1 MKTPYVI
8 GFVAGCGVCA
18 LLIAVNL
25 AGPVQAQQLAPA
37 TSASSSSQPASLE
50 DRVQLLER
58 AISRPPLQPSLAER
72 VQQLERKV
80 GTVERSLSKPP
91 EPSAI
96 DPERVRTSVE
106 SLERTTRAIET
117 RLASLERTQ
126 RGGGG
131 TMDRASQDLLE
142 LTQTIDRLVVR
153 VDDLDLRVRRLE
165 RATQW

>member
-1 MKTPYVI
+1 VF
-8 GFVAGCGVCA
+8 GFVGGCGLCA
-18 LLIAVNL
+18 LLIALNPP
-25 AGPVQAQQLAPA
+25 AGSVQAQQLAPA
-37 TSASSSSQPASLE
+37 TSRGSSSQPASLE

-58 AISRPPLQPSLAER
+58 AISRPPLQPFLAER

-91 EPSAI
+91 EPTAI

-126 RGGGG
+126 RGG

-142 LTQTIDRLVVR
+142 LNQAIDRLVVR

-165 RATQW
+165 WATQW

>member
-1 MKTPYVI
+1 
-8 GFVAGCGVCA
+8 
-18 LLIAVNL
+18 
-25 AGPVQAQQLAPA
+25 
-37 TSASSSSQPASLE
+37 
-50 DRVQLLER
+50 VQLLER
-58 AISRPPLQPSLAER
+58 AISRPPLQPFLAER
-72 VQQLERKV
+72 VRQLERKV

-91 EPSAI
+91 EPTAI

-126 RGGGG
+126 RGG

-142 LTQTIDRLVVR
+142 LNQAIDRLVVR

-165 RATQW
+165 WATQW

>member
-1 MKTPYVI
+1 MKKPYVI
-8 GFVAGCGVCA
+8 GFVAGCGLCA

-25 AGPVQAQQLAPA
+25 AGSAQAQQLAPA
-37 TSASSSSQPASLE
+37 TSPGSSQPASLE

-80 GTVERSLSKPP
+80 GTVERSLSKPS
-91 EPSAI
+91 EPTAI

-126 RGGGG
+126 RGG

-142 LTQTIDRLVVR
+142 LNQAIDRLVVR